1 MVEGTGSPMSGA
13 PGAQPAAR
21 STTSGRLAPRAS
33 SAGRGAWAVVC
44 LVVVGLL
51 AASCSGDHGS
61 DATGPAPSGAGA
73 TAPSGNEDAPDGED
87 GAFGTLE
94 SPCGGGDAAGATATG
109 VTDDA
114 ITIGYGDDAGYPAAP
129 GLDKELSDAMEAM
142 IEWCNEQGGINGREI
157 VGNYYDAKATEVT
170 AAITQACNDG
180 VFMLVGQGWVLDS
193 GQETVRIECEL
204 PSVPGYTVATA
215 VAHGP
220 GIVQPLPNPGDQVPA
235 SAAFQLAELFP
246 DAVKRAAFVFAEFP
260 ATRETRDKY
269 EAAFPQAGW
278 EFQGC
283 DQLYNIA
290 GEADWKPFAA
300 NLKDCGIE
308 AVVWVGSPNPN
319 FQNLLAAADQV
330 GFEPQAWLSDA
341 NQYDAGFA
349 RWNGQNGGVGDD
361 VYVRIATTPFELAD
375 SVPAVR
381 QYLDLVEGSGGTPAL
396 LGVQATSA
404 FLLWATAVDG
414 CGSDVTAACVFEQI
428 GQQDEWTAGG
438 LHSPTNPAA
447 NQAATCGILLKLDG
461 DGFERVVPSD
471 GDDGFD
477 CRDDYVIDGLSTDAL
492 ALAGLDGD
500 RVASEHGT
508 FTP

>member
-13 PGAQPAAR
+13 RGAPLAPR
-21 STTSGRLAPRAS
+21 STTAGRLAPRRPRG
-33 SAGRGAWAVVC
+33 GRRAATVAC
-44 LVVVGLL
+44 LAVVGLV

-61 DATGPAPSGAGA
+61 SDGTEAAAPGASTTTEAAGGAG
-73 TAPSGNEDAPDGED
+73 DGE
-87 GAFGTLE
+87 AFGTLA
-94 SPCGGGDAAGATATG
+94 SPCGAGDAAGATATG

-114 ITIGYGDDAGYPAAP
+114 ITIGYGDDAGYAAAP
-129 GLDKELSDAMEAM
+129 GLDKELSDAMVPM
-142 IEWCNEQGGINGREI
+142 IEWCNEQGGINGRDI
-157 VGNYYDAKATEVT
+157 VGNYYDAKATEVS

-193 GQETVRIECEL
+193 GQETARIECEL
-204 PSVPGYTVATA
+204 PSVPGYTVATS

-246 DAVKRAAFVFAEFP
+246 EAVTHAAFVFAEFP

-269 EAAFPQAGW
+269 EASFPEAGW
-278 EFQGC
+278 EFQDC
-283 DQLYNIA
+283 DQIYNIA
-290 GEADWKPFAA
+290 GESDWKPFAS

-319 FQNLLAAADQV
+319 FENFLAAADQV

-341 NQYDAGFA
+341 NQYDAAFA
-349 RWNGQNGGVGDD
+349 QWNGENGGVGDD
-361 VYVRIATTPFELAD
+361 VYVRIATTPFEQAD
-375 SVPAVR
+375 SVPAVQ

-428 GQQDEWTAGG
+428 GEQDEWTAGG
-438 LHSPTNPAA
+438 LHSPTNPAG

-461 DGFERVVPSD
+461 DGFEQVVPAD
-471 GDDGFD
+471 GEDGFD
-477 CRDDYVIDGLSTDAL
+477 CRDDYLIDGLSTDAL
-492 ALAGLDGD
+492 DLAKLDSD
-500 RVASEHGT
+500 RVATEYGT